1 MNFARAL
8 ADIAEHGVTDNEAR
22 AALARDT
29 IYMPSDLA
37 ARLLSRDAYRD
48 HEPHFRDHEPR
59 VRDHEPRVSD
69 QGPFRSDRLVWDAM
83 VLGGGRRLP
92 VR

>member
-8 ADIAEHGVTDNEAR
+8 DDIAEHGVTDTFER

-29 IYMPSDLA
+29 IYMPSELA

-48 HEPHFRDHEPR
+48 HEPHFRDHQPYTRE
-59 VRDHEPRVSD
+59 
-69 QGPFRSDRLVWDAM
+69 RLVWDTTA
-83 VLGGGRRLP
+83 LGSGRRSP
-92 VR
+92 AR

>member
-8 ADIAEHGVTDNEAR
+8 DDIAEHDVTDNDER

-29 IYMPSDLA
+29 IYMPSELA

-48 HEPHFRDHEPR
+48 HEPHFQE
-59 VRDHEPRVSD
+59 
-69 QGPFRSDRLVWDAM
+69 RLVWDAM
-83 VLGGGRRLP
+83 VVGAARRSP
-92 VR
+92 AR

>member
-8 ADIAEHGVTDNEAR
+8 ADIAEHGVTDTYER

-48 HEPHFRDHEPR
+48 HEPHFRE
-59 VRDHEPRVSD
+59 
-69 QGPFRSDRLVWDAM
+69 RLVWDAM
-83 VLGGGRRLP
+83 VLGGARRSP
-92 VR
+92 AR

>member
-1 MNFARAL
+1 MNFARVL
-8 ADIAEHGVTDNEAR
+8 DDIAEHGVTDNEAR

-29 IYMPSDLA
+29 TYLPSELA

-59 VRDHEPRVSD
+59 VRDH
-69 QGPFRSDRLVWDAM
+69 GPLRNDRLVWDAT
-83 VLGGGRRLP
+83 VLGGGRRSP
-92 VR
+92 AR

>member
-8 ADIAEHGVTDNEAR
+8 DDIAEHGVTDHHER

-29 IYMPSDLA
+29 IYMPSELA

-48 HEPHFRDHEPR
+48 HEPHFREHET
-59 VRDHEPRVSD
+59 H
-69 QGPFRSDRLVWDAM
+69 FRERLVWDATA
-83 VLGGGRRLP
+83 LGGGRRQP
-92 VR
+92 AR

>member
-8 ADIAEHGVTDNEAR
+8 ADIAEHGVTDTYER

-29 IYMPSDLA
+29 IYMPSELA

-59 VRDHEPRVSD
+59 VRDH
-69 QGPFRSDRLVWDAM
+69 GLFRSERLVWDAT
-83 VLGGGRRLP
+83 VLAGARR
-92 VR
+92 

>member
-8 ADIAEHGVTDNEAR
+8 ADIAEHGVTDNYER

-48 HEPHFRDHEPR
+48 HEPHFQE
-59 VRDHEPRVSD
+59 
-69 QGPFRSDRLVWDAM
+69 RLVWDAM
-83 VLGGGRRLP
+83 ELGAARRSP
-92 VR
+92 AR

>member
-8 ADIAEHGVTDNEAR
+8 ADIAEHGVTENYER

-29 IYMPSDLA
+29 IYMPSELA

-48 HEPHFRDHEPR
+48 HEPHFRE
-59 VRDHEPRVSD
+59 
-69 QGPFRSDRLVWDAM
+69 RLVWDAM
-83 VLGGGRRLP
+83 VLGGARRSP
-92 VR
+92 AR

>member
-1 MNFARAL
+1 MNFASAL
-8 ADIAEHGVTDNEAR
+8 DDIAEHGVTDNEAR

-59 VRDHEPRVSD
+59 VHEY
-69 QGPFRSDRLVWDAM
+69 GPHYSERLVWDTT
-83 VLGGGRRLP
+83 VLGGGRRSP
-92 VR
+92 AH

>member
-8 ADIAEHGVTDNEAR
+8 ADIAEHGVTDTYER

-48 HEPHFRDHEPR
+48 HEPHFQE
-59 VRDHEPRVSD
+59 
-69 QGPFRSDRLVWDAM
+69 RLVWDAM
-83 VLGGGRRLP
+83 ELGAARRSP
-92 VR
+92 AR

>member
-8 ADIAEHGVTDNEAR
+8 DAIAEHGATDSHTR

-48 HEPHFRDHEPR
+48 HEPHFSE
-59 VRDHEPRVSD
+59 
-69 QGPFRSDRLVWDAM
+69 RLVWDAT
-83 VLGGGRRLP
+83 VLGGARRSP
-92 VR
+92 AR

>member
-8 ADIAEHGVTDNEAR
+8 DDIAEHGVTENHER

-29 IYMPSDLA
+29 IYMPSELA

-48 HEPHFRDHEPR
+48 HEPHFSE
-59 VRDHEPRVSD
+59 
-69 QGPFRSDRLVWDAM
+69 RLVWDAT
-83 VLGGGRRLP
+83 VLGGGRR
-92 VR
+92 

>member
-8 ADIAEHGVTDNEAR
+8 DDIAEHGATDNRTR

-29 IYMPSDLA
+29 IYMPSELA

-48 HEPHFRDHEPR
+48 HEPHFRDGER
-59 VRDHEPRVSD
+59 AVRDH
-69 QGPFRSDRLVWDAM
+69 GPQLNERLVWDATA
-83 VLGGGRRLP
+83 LGGGRRSP
-92 VR
+92 AR

>member
-8 ADIAEHGVTDNEAR
+8 DDIAEHGATENHER

-29 IYMPSDLA
+29 IYMPSELA

-48 HEPHFRDHEPR
+48 HEPR
-59 VRDHEPRVSD
+59 VRDHEPRVPD

-83 VLGGGRRLP
+83 VLGGGRR
-92 VR
+92 

>member
-1 MNFARAL
+1 MHFARAL
-8 ADIAEHGVTDNEAR
+8 DAIAEYGATDNHTR

-29 IYMPSDLA
+29 IYMPSELA

-48 HEPHFRDHEPR
+48 HEPHFCE
-59 VRDHEPRVSD
+59 
-69 QGPFRSDRLVWDAM
+69 RLVWDAT
-83 VLGGGRRLP
+83 VLGGARRSP

>member
-8 ADIAEHGVTDNEAR
+8 ADIAEHGVTDTQQR

-29 IYMPSDLA
+29 IYMPSELA

-48 HEPHFRDHEPR
+48 HEPHFRDHEPC
-59 VRDHEPRVSD
+59 VRDH
-69 QGPFRSDRLVWDAM
+69 GTYRSDRLVWDAM
-83 VLGGGRRLP
+83 ALGGGRR
-92 VR
+92 

>member
-8 ADIAEHGVTDNEAR
+8 DDIAEHGVTENHER

-48 HEPHFRDHEPR
+48 HEPHFREHEPR
-59 VRDHEPRVSD
+59 FRESEPHRNE
-69 QGPFRSDRLVWDAM
+69 RLVWDTT
-83 VLGGGRRLP
+83 VLGGGRRSP
-92 VR
+92 AR

>member
-1 MNFARAL
+1 MHFARAL
-8 ADIAEHGVTDNEAR
+8 DAIAEYGATDNHTR

-29 IYMPSDLA
+29 IYMPSELA

-59 VRDHEPRVSD
+59 VRDH
-69 QGPFRSDRLVWDAM
+69 GLFRSERLVWDAT
-83 VLGGGRRLP
+83 VLGGGRR
-92 VR
+92 